1 MKALIICDDDKVIA
15 KTKETLASSGYD
27 LIVYRWL
34 LKALDN
40 VEEIEPDLV
49 VLSSRDYPRH
59 WKTFVSHIQTCSLVE
74 KEKMP
79 KVVLFT
85 SEKNSDEEQK
95 KANAL
100 GVVGFYSNIEF
111 DGLEKLREIVD
122 GKRITPKTSV
132 IEKHDETTTKPT
144 YLKFERDALP
154 TKTID
159 LPTKHDGLPLTLK
172 SPPKQE
178 VLSPE
183 PVKKETGSVLIED
196 IVAIGES
203 LVASDKKN
211 TTSSKLRVK
220 KYDNQKMIFTHP
232 MNKTFITG
240 SIIEISDD
248 EKTIDFTPDIL
259 QSIKGIS
266 VGDKIKELS
275 LKTLNGMRRCRAEV
289 IKISTEKLT
298 VNIA

>member
-27 LIVYRWL
+27 SIVYRWL

-49 VLSSRDYPRH
+49 ILSSCDYPRH

-85 SEKNSDEEQK
+85 SKTISDEEQK

-100 GVVGFYSNIEF
+100 GIIGFYSNIEF
-111 DGLEKLREIVD
+111 DGLEKLKEIV
-122 GKRITPKTSV
+122 KTTPKPIV
-132 IEKHDETTTKPT
+132 IEKHDEPVTTPA
-144 YLKFERDALP
+144 YLKFERDQLP
-154 TKTID
+154 
-159 LPTKHDGLPLTLK
+159 LK
-172 SPPKQE
+172 SPPKQDA
-178 VLSPE
+178 LSSK

-211 TTSSKLRVK
+211 TTSSELRVK

-240 SIIEISDD
+240 SITEISDD